1 MSLLNHFDKTQL
13 SNITDLIR
21 DGRENL
27 DNKILALKPHEL
39 RAEGYSESD
48 VEDAEAKSELAD
60 ELLIEI
66 TALMEL
72 CDEVQPIP
80 EARTYPDLFQF
91 AKTLEDEWGARGRV
105 EWQEAAD
112 LMGMILKMEEQD
124 RQPLASIVD
133 VLDDD
138 DWDSEFVASWP
149 TRVMIHLS
157 DTQIGLI
164 KMQRGEDWLVFD
176 ARLSGELLWVATV
189 NQEAVADSLIG
200 LYQ

>member
-1 MSLLNHFDKTQL
+1 MSLLNHYDKTQL

-60 ELLIEI
+60 ELLSEI

-72 CDEVQPIP
+72 CDEAQPTP
-80 EARTYPDLFQF
+80 QARTYPDLFRF
-91 AKTLEDEWGARGRV
+91 AVTLEDEWEARGRV

-112 LMGMILKMEEQD
+112 LMGMILKMEEKD
-124 RQPLASIVD
+124 RQPLTSIVN

-149 TRVMIHLS
+149 TRVMDHLS
-157 DTQIGLI
+157 DTKLGLI
-164 KMQRGEDWLVFD
+164 KTQRGEDWLVFD
-176 ARLSGELLWVATV
+176 ARLSGEITWVATV
-189 NQEAVADSLIG
+189 NQEPVADCLIG